1 MAGATVVR
9 PSWLGWSCGL
19 ALLVSG
25 CNFWENPGN
34 QSAALEIKL
43 LFSSALTEFCA
54 QVVPQ
59 FNQQNPK
66 LADGTPFQISCTT
79 LGTGDVV
86 TQVVNLAQQWQQGQ
100 IQADDPAFPTLISLD
115 GDIYHSQL
123 IYRLNQMFPGKN
135 YIPEITNAPLI
146 AYSPM
151 VFMVPAQVADSLKN
165 VTSVYQKILPAT
177 TFQDID
183 PQAPP
188 LKIFFVQTA
197 PTRSNS
203 GLQTLVTQFA
213 EVAGKSP
220 EQLTSAD
227 VQTYL
232 PQVQQIQAK
241 VTRYGVST
249 TSLARD
255 MVKYGP
261 FWASIGSVYESAV
274 IEANQKATPG
284 QTRYVAIYPQAT
296 FTSNMRAILPT
307 APWVSTQEREAA
319 EQVIAFLRS
328 QPIQAQAARLGLRP
342 GVPGTMLGGQF
353 TAANGVQPQP
363 TFDSLRPPNPEVV
376 AKMLQAWEQVA
387 KKPSRVVVVVDDSG
401 SMRGQKLAAVQ
412 QSLYSYINNLNPKDE
427 LVLIRFSSNVDAP
440 VFIRGDGAGKQQ
452 GLAFVNQLRAQGA
465 TVLYDAIL
473 AAQTWLRQNLRPGAI
488 NAVVVLTDGEDS
500 GSRIKLPELEQ
511 QLRTSG
517 FNTDE
522 RISFFT
528 IGYGKEGEFN
538 ASVLQRI
545 ATLNGGYYK
554 QGQPETIS
562 RVMADLQLEF

>member
-1 MAGATVVR
+1 MVVR
-9 PSWLGWSCGL
+9 PGWLGWSLGL
-19 ALLVSG
+19 TLLVSG
-25 CNFWENPGN
+25 CDFWASPVT
-34 QSAALEIKL
+34 QPAQLEIKL
-43 LFSSALTEFCA
+43 LFGSALKEFCA
-54 QVVPQ
+54 ETVPQ

-66 LADGTPFQISCTT
+66 LADGTRFQISCTT
-79 LGTGDVV
+79 VGSGDVV
-86 TQVVNLAQQWQQGQ
+86 NQVVNFAQQWQQGQ
-100 IQADDPAFPTLISLD
+100 IPADSPEFPTLISLD

-123 IYRLNQMFPGKN
+123 IYRLNQIFPGKN
-135 YIPEITNAPLI
+135 YIPDITEAPLV

-165 VTSVYQKILPAT
+165 VASVYQKILPAT

-183 PQAPP
+183 PKAPP

-213 EVAGKSP
+213 EVSGKSP
-220 EQLTSAD
+220 EQMTNQD

-232 PQVQQIQAK
+232 PQVQKIQAK

-249 TSLARD
+249 GSLARD

-274 IEANQKATPG
+274 IAANQKATPA
-284 QTRYVAIYPQAT
+284 QSRYVAIYPQAT

-307 APWVSTQEREAA
+307 APWVSPQEREAA
-319 EQVIAFLRS
+319 EQVTAFLRS
-328 QPIQAQAARLGLRP
+328 QPTQEQAARLGLRP
-342 GVPGTMLGGQF
+342 GVPGVSLGNQF
-353 TAANGVQPQP
+353 TATNGVQPQP

-376 AKMLQAWEQVA
+376 ARMLQAWEQVA

-412 QSLYSYINNLNPKDE
+412 QSLYSYINNLSPKDE
-427 LVLIRFSSNVDAP
+427 LALIRFSSQVDAP
-440 VFIRGDGAGKQQ
+440 ILIRGDAAGKQQ
-452 GLAFVNQLRAQGA
+452 GLTFVNNLRAQGA
-465 TVLYDAIL
+465 TLLYDATL
-473 AAQTWLRQNLRPGAI
+473 SAQTWLRQNLRPGAI

-500 GSRIKLPELEQ
+500 GSRVNLPQLEEKLRQ
-511 QLRTSG
+511 SG
-517 FNTDE
+517 LNTDE

-528 IGYGKEGEFN
+528 IGYGNEGEFN
-538 ASVLQRI
+538 PQALEQI

-554 QGQPETIS
+554 QGKPETIAN
-562 RVMADLQLEF
+562 VMADLQLEF

>member
-1 MAGATVVR
+1 MGQHR
-9 PSWLGWSCGL
+9 WLGWSAGL
-19 ALLVSG
+19 ALLVGG
-25 CNFWENPGN
+25 CDFSANFDNTP
-34 QSAALEIKL
+34 ALEVKL
-43 LFSSALTEFCA
+43 LFGSALKEFCA
-54 QVVPQ
+54 QAVPQ

-66 LADGTPFQISCTT
+66 LADGTRFQITCTT

-100 IQADDPAFPTLISLD
+100 IKADNPEFPTLISLD

-123 IYRLNQMFPGKN
+123 IYRLEQLFPGKN
-135 YIPEITNAPLI
+135 YIPAITTAPLM

-151 VFMVPAQVADSLKN
+151 VFMVPSQVADSLKN
-165 VTSVYQKILPAT
+165 VNSVYQKILPAA
-177 TFQDID
+177 TFQAID

-213 EVAGKSP
+213 EVSGKPP
-220 EQLTSAD
+220 EQMTIKE

-232 PQVQQIQAK
+232 PQVQKIQAK

-249 TSLARD
+249 GSLARD

-284 QTRYVAIYPQAT
+284 QTRYVAIYPKAT
-296 FTSNMRAILPT
+296 FTSNMRAILPS
-307 APWVSTQEREAA
+307 APWVSPQEREAA
-319 EQVIAFLRS
+319 EQVMAFLRS
-328 QPIQAQAARLGLRP
+328 PPTQELAAGLGLRP
-342 GVPGTMLGGQF
+342 GVPGVSLGSQF
-353 TAANGVQPQP
+353 TPSNGVQPQP
-363 TFDSLRPPNPEVV
+363 TFDSLRPPAPEVV
-376 AKMLQAWEQVA
+376 ATMLQAWEQVA

-412 QSLYSYINNLNPKDE
+412 QSLYSYINNLRPQDE
-427 LVLIRFSSNVDAP
+427 LALIRFSSQVDAP
-440 VFIRGDGAGKQQ
+440 ISIQGTAAGKQQ
-452 GLAFVNQLRAQGA
+452 GLAFVNNLRAQGA
-465 TVLYDAIL
+465 TLLYDATL

-500 GSRIKLPELEQ
+500 GSRIRLPQLEQ
-511 QLRTSG
+511 TLRQSG
-517 FNTDE
+517 LNTDE

-528 IGYGKEGEFN
+528 IGYGNEGEFN
-538 ASVLQRI
+538 PQALQRI
-545 ATLNGGYYK
+545 ATINGGYYK
-554 QGQPETIS
+554 QGKPETIAN
-562 RVMADLQLEF
+562 VMADLQLEF

>member
-1 MAGATVVR
+1 
-9 PSWLGWSCGL
+9 P
-19 ALLVSG
+19 
-25 CNFWENPGN
+25 
-34 QSAALEIKL
+34 QLEIKL
-43 LFSSALTEFCA
+43 LFGSALKEFCA
-54 QVVPQ
+54 EAVPQ
-59 FNQQNPK
+59 FNQKNPK
-66 LADGTPFQISCTT
+66 LADGTRFQISCTT

-86 TQVVNLAQQWQQGQ
+86 TTVVNLAQQWQQGQ
-100 IQADDPAFPTLISLD
+100 IKADSPEFPTLISLD

-123 IYRLNQMFPGKN
+123 IYRMNQLFPGKK
-135 YIPEITNAPLI
+135 YIPEITEAPLI
-146 AYSPM
+146 AFSPM
-151 VFMVPAQVADSLKN
+151 VFMVPAEVASSLQN
-165 VTSVYQKILPAT
+165 VPSVYQKILPAT

-183 PQAPP
+183 PKAPA
-188 LKIFFVQTA
+188 LRIFFVQTA

-213 EVAGKSP
+213 EVSGKPP
-220 EQLTSAD
+220 EQLTVQD

-232 PQVQQIQAK
+232 PQVQKIQAK

-249 TSLARD
+249 GSLARD

-307 APWVSTQEREAA
+307 APWVSDQEREAA
-319 EQVIAFLRS
+319 QQVIEFLRS
-328 QPIQAQAARLGLRP
+328 QPTQELAARLGLRP
-342 GVPGTMLGGQF
+342 GVSGVPLGGQF
-353 TAANGVQPQP
+353 TPANGVQPQP

-376 AKMLQAWEQVA
+376 ATMLQAWEQVA

-427 LVLIRFSSNVDAP
+427 LALIRFSSQVDAP
-440 VFIRGDGAGKQQ
+440 IFIRGDADGKRK
-452 GLAFVNQLRAQGA
+452 GLAFVNNLRAEGA
-465 TVLYDAIL
+465 TRLYDAIYT
-473 AAQTWLRQNLRPGAI
+473 AQTWLRQNLRPGAI

-500 GSRIKLPELEQ
+500 GSQIRLPQLEQ
-511 QLRTSG
+511 KLRQSG
-517 FNTDE
+517 LNTDE

-528 IGYGKEGEFN
+528 IGYGNEGEFN
-538 ASVLQRI
+538 PQVLQKI
-545 ATLNGGYYK
+545 ATINGGYYK
-554 QGQPETIS
+554 QGKPETIAN
-562 RVMADLQLEF
+562 VMADLQLEF